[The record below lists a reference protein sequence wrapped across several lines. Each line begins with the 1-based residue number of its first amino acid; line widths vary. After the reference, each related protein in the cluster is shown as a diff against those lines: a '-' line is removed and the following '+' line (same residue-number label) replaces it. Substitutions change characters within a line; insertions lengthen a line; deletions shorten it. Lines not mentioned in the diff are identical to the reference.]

1 MLLLASVGQHPKDTQ
16 LREHSLK
23 QCLHLSF
30 LAGRSKPEGMNK
42 CSSNTLTKDESTPY
56 KQRSLSIVNTLKRK
70 KNKTKHVV
78 KETCSKLNGT
88 SPQVQHNDLT
98 LNYYECNF
106 AFPPKQCNITSPGT
120 KHWQEAAPAAQD
132 IFSARPSL
140 TIVDI
145 MLLYHS
151 LVQKIP

>member
-1 MLLLASVGQHPKDTQ
+1 M
-16 LREHSLK
+16 
-23 QCLHLSF
+23 
-30 LAGRSKPEGMNK
+30 
-42 CSSNTLTKDESTPY
+42 
-56 KQRSLSIVNTLKRK
+56 
-70 KNKTKHVV
+70 

-140 TIVDI
+140 TIVEI